1 MAVRQ
6 FSTLAAMH
14 FIEMRGIFR
23 RRRRARLPCCDATSK
38 VTQERLRLASDLHD
52 TVGHGLILIAM
63 QARHLSTS
71 SPSLRS
77 QLREIEEGAQDSLQE
92 IRRVVGG
99 LHAVEER
106 ERSLTHA
113 VADIVRRVPTKALH
127 LAFEIVGDEELL
139 DASIRAAAVRV
150 VKEGITNALK
160 YAHGQRAVVIL
171 SFGESLAV
179 IVRSA
184 LPDDRQGTTYSGQ
197 AGSGLA
203 GLRAHVASCGG
214 TFRHG
219 RTEHDEFTIFAEFG
233 SLRVAE
239 AADHGRLR

>member
-77 QLREIEEGAQDSLQE
+77 QQNLYLSKPIVIRPTQRLLPLKSNIPSL
-92 IRRVVGG
+92 
-99 LHAVEER
+99 
-106 ERSLTHA
+106 
-113 VADIVRRVPTKALH
+113 
-127 LAFEIVGDEELL
+127 
-139 DASIRAAAVRV
+139 
-150 VKEGITNALK
+150 
-160 YAHGQRAVVIL
+160 
-171 SFGESLAV
+171 
-179 IVRSA
+179 
-184 LPDDRQGTTYSGQ
+184 
-197 AGSGLA
+197 
-203 GLRAHVASCGG
+203 
-214 TFRHG
+214 
-219 RTEHDEFTIFAEFG
+219 
-233 SLRVAE
+233 
-239 AADHGRLR
+239 